1 MAMPTDIPIIDTMIG
16 FPAKDMKAQYAFI
29 TQQTKDKESK
39 EEFAFPAEYMF
50 KAPPDKEKA
59 LRETD
64 DPVGYT
70 ISQMDAW
77 GVEIGMVGVS
87 VRGGEDLSEGEAT
100 GVEALERYPD
110 RFIGSVNADPNEGM
124 QGIEKIVKAY
134 ETYGVRAI
142 TMFPAG
148 CFPQVAIND
157 KKMYPIYAK
166 ACELDIP
173 VFVCTGIPGPRL
185 KFQVQHVEHVD
196 EVMYDFPELTYVA
209 RHGCQP
215 WTELMVKLMLKWP
228 GLHYSTSAFAPKHYD
243 QRIIDYANTRG
254 ADKVIYA
261 GYFPMGL
268 SLERIMT
275 EMKDVPFKD
284 EVWPKFLRGNAAR
297 VLKLDA

>member
-1 MAMPTDIPIIDTMIG
+1 MTMPEGLPVIDTMIG

-29 TQQTKDKESK
+29 TQQTKDAESK
-39 EEFAFPAEYMF
+39 DDFEFPVEYMF
-50 KAPPDKEKA
+50 KAPPDKDKA
-59 LRETD
+59 LKETD
-64 DPVGYT
+64 DPVAYT
-70 ISQMDAW
+70 LEQMDRW
-77 GVEIGMVGVS
+77 GVARGMVGVGG
-87 VRGGEDLSEGEAT
+87 RGGEGAESTGE
-100 GVEALERYPD
+100 EALTRYPD
-110 RFIGSVNADPNEGM
+110 RFIPSCGADPNDGM
-124 QGIEKIVKAY
+124 KGIEDIVRAY
-134 ETYGVRAI
+134 ETWGVRSI
-142 TMFPAG
+142 GMFPAG
-148 CFPQVAIND
+148 TFPQVAIND

-173 VFVCTGIPGPRL
+173 VFVCTGIPGPRI
-185 KFQVQHVEHVD
+185 KFAVQHVELID
-196 EVMYDFPELTYVA
+196 EVMYDFPELTYVS

-275 EMKDVPFKD
+275 EMKNVPFKD
-284 EVWPKFLRGNAAR
+284 EVWPKFLHQNAER
-297 VLKLDA
+297 VLKL

>member
-1 MAMPTDIPIIDTMIG
+1 MGMPTDVPVIDTMIG

-29 TQQTKDKESK
+29 TQQTKDAQSK
-39 EEFAFPAEYMF
+39 DEFAFPAEYMF
-50 KAPPDKEKA
+50 KAPPDKDRA
-59 LRETD
+59 LREAD
-64 DPVGYT
+64 DPVAYT
-70 ISQMDAW
+70 LSQMDEW
-77 GVEIGMVGVS
+77 GVALGMVGVS
-87 VRGGEDLSEGEAT
+87 HRGGSSEDEDV
-100 GVEALERYPD
+100 GVEALRRYPD
-110 RFIGSVNADPNEGM
+110 RFVGSVNADPNEGM
-124 QGIEKIVKAY
+124 QGIEKIVRAH
-134 ETYGVRAI
+134 ETLGVRAI

-166 ACELDIP
+166 ACELDLP
-173 VFVCTGIPGPRL
+173 VFVCTGVPGPRL
-185 KFQVQHVEHVD
+185 KFAPQHVEHVD
-196 EVMYDFPELTYVA
+196 EVMYDFPELIYVS

-243 QRIIDYANTRG
+243 PRVIDYANTRG

-275 EMKDVPFKD
+275 EMRNVPFKD